1 MIEAASSFDFALPVQ
16 NAPLTEHQ
24 QAAIVALSHA
34 VAERP
39 FPPNLAQDHVSHPDN
54 ALSVSVSA
62 EDSSVRV
69 SAPTI
74 QPFLVNTNQVS
85 VLLFGSM
92 INEACI

>member
-1 MIEAASSFDFALPVQ
+1 MIETASSFDFFALPVQ

-39 FPPNLAQDHVSHPDN
+39 FPPNLAQDHVSHSDN
-54 ALSVSVSA
+54 ALSVSVSVK
-62 EDSSVRV
+62 DSSVRD

-85 VLLFGSM
+85 GYRLVP
-92 INEACI
+92 